1 MDPGILS
8 RTVRVWTGITPPGQE
23 APKGRA
29 ISAASAGVLSE
40 GIHRELRPEPVPEA
54 LHAHPPED
62 RIINLHQGRPAA
74 GRPQEAGS
82 KGEDPG
88 VEASEVPLE
97 GEALEARPEV
107 VSAAAGLPADF
118 GINANALNSLTPCIV
133 IASPKGV
140 AISFF
145 TGLLRHPAKRGTLQ

>member
-1 MDPGILS
+1 MEPGILS
-8 RTVRVWTGITPPGQE
+8 SIVRVWTGITPPGQE
-23 APKGRA
+23 ALKGRA
-29 ISAASAGVLSE
+29 ISAASAEVLSR
-40 GIHRELRPEPVPEA
+40 GIRRELRPESDPEA
-54 LHAHPPED
+54 MHARPPEG
-62 RIINLHQGRPAA
+62 RIINLYPGLLA

>member
-29 ISAASAGVLSE
+29 ISAASAEVLSE
-40 GIHRELRPEPVPEA
+40 GIRRELRPESGPEA

-62 RIINLHQGRPAA
+62 RIIKLHQGRLAA

-82 KGEDPG
+82 KGEAPG

-97 GEALEARPEV
+97 GEALEDRHKV
-107 VSAAAGLPADF
+107 VSAAADGAEAS
-118 GINANALNSLTPCIV
+118 GIN
-133 IASPKGV
+133 
-140 AISFF
+140 
-145 TGLLRHPAKRGTLQ
+145 